1 MLYVIIRWLTSSEF
15 FVLTLVLNVFSFFLF
30 TVAKSGLSDFWGH
43 FISEKFVKIGQF
55 LLYCYNKIV
64 SQIHQAPSSPG
75 GVSLSACPRR
85 GLQIRSP
92 ARARYFAL
100 RGCFVCYSVFSLRS
114 ALHAGGYS
122 IPEAD

>member
-1 MLYVIIRWLTSSEF
+1 MFRYNGIFYRNKLYENLFRMLYVIIRWLTSSEF

-64 SQIHQAPSSPG
+64 SQIH
-75 GVSLSACPRR
+75 
-85 GLQIRSP
+85 
-92 ARARYFAL
+92 
-100 RGCFVCYSVFSLRS
+100 
-114 ALHAGGYS
+114 
-122 IPEAD
+122 